1 MSKKVSVLIGS
12 LRKASIARKIAK
24 NMLEMFPEGYDVNI
38 VEIRDLPLYD
48 NDYDNDAVTDK
59 PQPAIYKEFR
69 DELNASDGIL
79 IVSPENNR
87 LVPACL
93 KNAIDIFSKPAINI
107 KGKPACIVTHS
118 VGTMGGYS
126 SQKSIKLALSYFDM
140 KFSGQPEVF
149 LAKSAQYFDEGSDKI
164 NNQRTIDFLQN
175 HVDAFIKLMN
185 E

>member
-1 MSKKVSVLIGS
+1 MSKKVSVLVGS
-12 LRKASIARKIAK
+12 LRNASIARKIAK

-48 NDYDNDAVTDK
+48 NDYDNAAVTEK
-59 PQPAIYKEFR
+59 PLPEIYTKFR
-69 DELNASDGIL
+69 DEITASDGVL
-79 IVSPENNR
+79 FVSPENNR

-93 KNAIDIFSKPAINI
+93 KNAIDICSKPSITI
-107 KGKPACIVTHS
+107 KGKPACVVTHS

-164 NNQRTIDFLQN
+164 NNQKTIDFLQN
-175 HVDAFIKLMN
+175 HVDAFVKLM
-185 E
+185 EE